1 MNKLLIGSA
10 VGGLLC
16 SAACSPVPVKLVGE
30 VDVQVITQKIEAA
43 PSSEKS
49 VTDVTFERVVRKV
62 DICPK
67 LGASLVNTEV
77 SGRSKICYYVAEKE
91 A

>member
-1 MNKLLIGSA
+1 MNKLLISIA
-10 VGGLLC
+10 VGALLC
-16 SAACSPVPVKLVGE
+16 SAACSPVPVKFGGE
-30 VDVQVITQKIEAA
+30 VDIQVYTQKIEAA
-43 PSSEKS
+43 PSSVKS
-49 VTDVTFERVVRKV
+49 VTDVTFERVVRKT

-77 SGRSKICYYVAEKE
+77 SGRNKICYYIAEKE